1 MGASISRNHSRAAWR
16 PLRGR
21 PHDRGTN
28 KKKSG
33 NQEIHSDQHVRRC
46 NLHSTNIRAALNGY
60 PVLLHCWLDSTVA
73 LYCINGQGA
82 RVSSICIQQG
92 AQDPRTPCRTCSG
105 ITCQQ
110 PTAPDLGS
118 HRGSVK
124 DHQLWSQGPTCLS
137 KWPLRNQGDAQYS
150 ASWRLPPATSS

>member
-21 PHDRGTN
+21 PHDRGRNN
-28 KKKSG
+28 KKSA